1 MTNQDLIR
9 KLQSR
14 IKIVG
19 NAISDE
25 CGIDIPNEVIERQ
38 KLDKKLL
45 AALYE
50 AERVKRDCRVIVKSC
65 ENVTFRTFK

>member
-1 MTNQDLIR
+1 M
-9 KLQSR
+9 
-14 IKIVG
+14 G

-25 CGIDIPNEVIERQ
+25 CGIDISNEIVEHQ

-50 AERVKRDCRVIVKSC
+50 VERVKKDYDVLWGY
-65 ENVTFRTFK
+65 